1 MKKSFKKD
9 LKSEDV
15 EAVLDLPGT
24 LDRLDGDV
32 ELVQELFNMFVRE
45 IPSRIK
51 DFRQAITDN
60 DMGRMEKLIHSFKGV
75 AGNLGATKIDEI
87 ALQIEKE
94 AQKNNR
100 KRVVELFPSLE
111 EAIAQVRMILE
122 DYKDE

>member
-15 EAVLDLPGT
+15 EAVLDFSGT

-45 IPSRIK
+45 IPARIK
-51 DFRQAITDN
+51 DFRQAITDD

-75 AGNLGATKIDEI
+75 AGNLGATKVAEI

-94 AQKNNR
+94 MQKNNR
-100 KRVVELFPSLE
+100 ERVVELLPSLE
-111 EAIAQVRMILE
+111 EAVFQVRKILE
-122 DYKDE
+122 GYKDE